1 MPVEWEMWRY
11 LSKIEALQCVAL
23 REVHSAGA
31 SWVWRQPPQLSEIKV
46 HWDSRPYM
54 LLETQELSCHSCRI
68 ISFSSAWRFVILV
81 LGSWVYPSAVEKCLC
96 NLIQHYRTASHPAL
110 ILAGYLDIVCTCQQ
124 LRSISKRIE
133 VTLGTILRGVF
144 SSAGTAQP
152 EQLFQ
157 FHLSSALKCEF
168 RREGL
173 ETWFKHHRLLL
184 AQRSW
189 AKTTAHS
196 ITEL

>member
-11 LSKIEALQCVAL
+11 LSKTEALQCVAL

-54 LLETQELSCHSCRI
+54 LLETQELSCHSFCRI
-68 ISFSSAWRFVILV
+68 ISFSSVWRFVILV
-81 LGSWVYPSAVEKCLC
+81 LGSWVYPSVVEKCLC

-133 VTLGTILRGVF
+133 VTWG
-144 SSAGTAQP
+144 
-152 EQLFQ
+152 
-157 FHLSSALKCEF
+157 
-168 RREGL
+168 
-173 ETWFKHHRLLL
+173 
-184 AQRSW
+184 RSW
-189 AKTTAHS
+189 GVYLAMQEQPNQSSCFSFIWVLLWNVNSEGKV
-196 ITEL
+196 